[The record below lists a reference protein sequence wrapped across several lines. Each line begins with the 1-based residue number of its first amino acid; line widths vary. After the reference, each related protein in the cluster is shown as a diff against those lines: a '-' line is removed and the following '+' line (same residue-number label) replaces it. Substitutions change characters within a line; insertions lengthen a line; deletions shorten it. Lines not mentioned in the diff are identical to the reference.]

1 METFILTLVGLA
13 SLLTLTAFI
22 LGMLGDLNGED

>member
-13 SLLTLTAFI
+13 SLLVLTALI
-22 LGMLGDLNGED
+22 LGMFGDFDGED